1 MKKLIFLIS
10 FLTTTGFSFAQNF
23 TQATLHEIL
32 EEYKKD
38 TNAFFNSRLTA
49 DFRYINKDGAF
60 QDRQEIIT
68 ANPQKIVK
76 TEILEPIIL
85 QSSDLAVVS
94 GIHQTTRLGN
104 DGRENTSQVACTYT
118 WQRINNKWM
127 FAASQQNAIV
137 KK

>member
-10 FLTTTGFSFAQNF
+10 FLTISCFSFAQNF
-23 TQATLHEIL
+23 TQATLNEIL

-38 TNAFFNSRLTA
+38 SKAFFNNRLTA
-49 DFRYINKDGAF
+49 DFRVINKEGAF
-60 QDRQEIIT
+60 QSRQDFIKSD
-68 ANPQKIVK
+68 PQKIVK

-104 DGRENTSQVACTYT
+104 DGRENTTQVACTYT
-118 WQRINNKWM
+118 WQRVNNKWM

>member
-49 DFRYINKDGAF
+49 DFRYINKGSF
-60 QDRQEIIT
+60 
-68 ANPQKIVK
+68 
-76 TEILEPIIL
+76 
-85 QSSDLAVVS
+85 S
-94 GIHQTTRLGN
+94 G
-104 DGRENTSQVACTYT
+104 
-118 WQRINNKWM
+118 
-127 FAASQQNAIV
+127 
-137 KK
+137 